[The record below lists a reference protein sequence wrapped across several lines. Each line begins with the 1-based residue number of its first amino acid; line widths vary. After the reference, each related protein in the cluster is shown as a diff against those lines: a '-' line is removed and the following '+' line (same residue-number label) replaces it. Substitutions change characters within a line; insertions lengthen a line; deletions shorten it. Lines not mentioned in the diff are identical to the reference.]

1 MSLALFFLKIAF
13 GYSGSFV
20 IPSEYGDFF
29 PMSIKQAIG
38 TVMEITL
45 NL

>member
-1 MSLALFFLKIAF
+1 MSLALFFLMVVF

-20 IPSEYGDFF
+20 IPSEFGDFF
-29 PMSIKQAIG
+29 PISIKQAIG